1 MYLVKYMVPITDF
14 PAYQLYWDR
23 GRVVPSAGH
32 TFLLPISTLFNREG
46 GLPVS
51 AQQEKYKALIWLRK
65 WESNPLLLAY
75 ETSEMPY
82 LPSAIVFFQ
91 DYK

>member
-1 MYLVKYMVPITDF
+1 MPSDGLTHFY
-14 PAYQLYWDR
+14 YQYS
-23 GRVVPSAGH
+23 PFEAGEPP
-32 TFLLPISTLFNREG
+32 TN
-46 GLPVS
+46 
-51 AQQEKYKALIWLRK
+51 AKQEKYKALIWLRK

-75 ETSEMPY
+75 ETSEIPY